1 MVSRIDMKRLLIIG
15 AGGHGRTVA
24 EAVLL
29 GQEYEL
35 TAFLDDAPD
44 GVQLLGGIPVWGGTS
59 ELASCRGQVDAVV
72 VAIGRNALRETLHA
86 YVAAVGFPLATV
98 VHPRAIVSPSA
109 LIGPGCA
116 VMAGA
121 VIGTQACLA
130 EGAIAN
136 CGAVVDH
143 DCLVEAFGH
152 LGVGA
157 CMSGGSALGR
167 GAWLQAGAVLGY
179 GVKVP
184 AGQVLRAGE
193 GITA

>member
-1 MVSRIDMKRLLIIG
+1 MKRLLIIG